1 MISKSMRLSSLSA
14 FPTALFFVHSNC
26 SVPDEIVDSILEY
39 VPEDVSPL
47 NFFAAS
53 KRLSLF
59 RRAAFLPLNRKQSRR
74 YIANED
80 GFQAV
85 VNATRDNPR
94 KQIRLNLGEDFRKY
108 LVNAE
113 FRATVNSL
121 VDNHLEQVWSDL
133 DTLCLYSAQ
142 VWDIRPLGGLK
153 NLKTLILSYTQVTDI
168 RPLAGLKNLKTLK
181 LSRTQVTDFIPLAEL
196 ENLEE
201 LYLDGTQ
208 VLDIRPLDGLKNL
221 KVLELSHTQVA
232 DINPLAGLED
242 LKVLHLSYTQVTDI
256 SPLAGLDILKN
267 LRLSHTRVADISPL
281 AGLKNVVILWLD
293 GSRVD
298 DISPLAHLPNLS
310 LHR

>member
-1 MISKSMRLSSLSA
+1 MICKSMRLSSLSA

-39 VPEDVSPL
+39 VPKDVSPL
-47 NFFAAS
+47 DFFAAS

-59 RRAAFLPLNRKQSRR
+59 RRAALLPLNRKQSRR
-74 YIANED
+74 YISNED

-153 NLKTLILSYTQVTDI
+153 NLETLILSYTQVTDI
-168 RPLAGLKNLKTLK
+168 RPLAELKNLES
-181 LSRTQVTDFIPLAEL
+181 LSLNGTQVT
-196 ENLEE
+196 
-201 LYLDGTQ
+201 
-208 VLDIRPLDGLKNL
+208 VVKPLDGIDSLKTL
-221 KVLELSHTQVA
+221 QLYRTQ
-232 DINPLAGLED
+232 I
-242 LKVLHLSYTQVTDI
+242 TDI
-256 SPLAGLDILKN
+256 DS
-267 LRLSHTRVADISPL
+267 
-281 AGLKNVVILWLD
+281 
-293 GSRVD
+293 
-298 DISPLAHLPNLS
+298 LAHLQS
-310 LHR
+310 LNIYQK